1 MERSFVGW
9 NSLRAAIPWFRN
21 GAYLG
26 KKKMWSE
33 TRMDLREYQLNVGLI
48 GTASRFSPRSNRPNA
63 VGIIESK
70 NNPPARAG
78 GFS

>member
-1 MERSFVGW
+1 MESSFVGW

-33 TRMDLREYQLNVGLI
+33 TQMDLREYQLNVGLI
-48 GTASRFSPRSNRPNA
+48 RTA
-63 VGIIESK
+63 
-70 NNPPARAG
+70 
-78 GFS
+78 